1 VSALGAVPPA
11 IASFLLTRGFKESVV
26 VAVNCGGDTD
36 TVGAMSGALA
46 GAYYGYSQ
54 IPEQWLRPLEN
65 EGKGRDYIL
74 SLADRLAESKIATS
88 GGRD

>member
-1 VSALGAVPPA
+1 
-11 IASFLLTRGFKESVV
+11 

-36 TVGAMSGALA
+36 TIGAMSGAIA

-54 IPEQWLRPLEN
+54 IPRQWLMPLEN

-74 SLADRLAESKIATS
+74 SLGERLAEFKVRYINS
-88 GGRD
+88 